1 MSPARLKTAGE
12 DLASKMLSKEPT
24 VHPKAVVTDSQL
36 GAWSEIGARTKVVE
50 SVLGDYSYVVHDCDV
65 IYTEMGKFC
74 SIASNV
80 RINPGNHP
88 LERAALHHF
97 TYRSHQFLMGDDD
110 SSFFDWRRDHK
121 VTLGDDVWV
130 GHGATIL
137 PGVSIGTGAAIAAG
151 AVVSKD
157 VPPFTIVVG
166 VPAKPLRPRFS
177 EPVQEGL
184 LKIRWWDWPR
194 ERLMEALP
202 DFRALGAEAFV
213 EKYLSS

>member
-1 MSPARLKTAGE
+1 MSNARLKTAGE
-12 DLASKMLSKEPT
+12 DLPAKMLSVEPT
-24 VHPKAVVTDSQL
+24 VHPTAMVMDSTL
-36 GAWSEIGARTKVVE
+36 GAWTEVGARTKVVE
-50 SVLGDYSYVVHDCDV
+50 TVMGDYSYVVHDSDI

-97 TYRSHQFLMGDDD
+97 TYRSHQFLMGEDDE
-110 SSFFDWRRDHK
+110 SFFEWRRSFA
-121 VTLGDDVWV
+121 VTLGDDVWI
-130 GHGATIL
+130 GHGAIVL

-157 VPPFTIVVG
+157 VDPFTIVTG
-166 VPAKPLRPRFS
+166 VPAKPLRPRF
-177 EPVQEGL
+177 PNHVQDGL
-184 LKIRWWDWPR
+184 LAIRWWDWPR

-202 DFRALGAEAFV
+202 DIRALSAEDFVFKYAGA
-213 EKYLSS
+213 